1 MTAVPRLW
9 TIPPGV
15 PFLPTLAR
23 SLSEGRLVPGF
34 SVGDDPLALADATI
48 FVPTRRAA
56 RGLRA
61 SFVEL
66 FPGRPLVLP
75 TIRALGEFDADD
87 ADFSP
92 ALAGMNVP
100 PPIPPVDRLL
110 LLAPMV
116 QRWKH
121 FLPGKIRAMFQEEV
135 EIPVSSADAV
145 WLARDLAALM
155 DEIETEET
163 DWGKLA
169 GVVGDD
175 LSGWWSVTLD
185 FLRIVSAAW
194 PDILAEKG
202 RSNPAAHRN
211 LALRAEAARLEAQGS
226 RGPVVAAGSVACNP
240 ATAALLKAVASL
252 PKGAVVLPGL
262 DGALDAR
269 SWEVL
274 RAERPEASVLGHPQF
289 GLAKMLRRM
298 GVSREAAAV
307 LEHAPDALAVRGRL
321 LGEALRPAATTDEWA
336 ARRREFSPTQVE
348 EAFAG
353 VTLIEAAHER
363 DEALAIAIALRRA
376 VSDGRS
382 HAALATADR
391 ALARRVAAELARFG
405 IRADDSG
412 GTPLLRTPPGQL
424 LVAMLEA
431 VFRPGEP
438 VAILSLLK
446 HPLLG
451 LGMERR
457 QARRAAE
464 AIELLAFRGGAG
476 RPDITE
482 VATHLDRRMQRL
494 LGEPRKPFWLER
506 LSRERMEDA
515 QTLADRLEDAVRPL
529 LARRGEKLVAF
540 SELVLATVQSFEAL
554 GRDAEGGLDALYG
567 ADAGRVMAA
576 FLRELVGAE
585 GEFAIPPAEWP
596 SAIEALAAE
605 TVVRPL
611 APVADRRVAIW
622 GLLEARLQHAD
633 TLVVGGLN
641 EGAWPTKAQS
651 DRFMSRFMKSGI
663 ELEPPENRIGLA
675 AHDFL
680 MAMGSPRVVL
690 ARSLRQGDAPAVAS
704 RWLQRLTTFLGKE
717 AAAPLRARGDELL
730 ALARGLDE
738 GERIA
743 FEPRP
748 EPKPPVEARPRD
760 FSVTEIET
768 LRRDP
773 YAVYA
778 KRVLKLEPVEPLIR
792 EPGPAE
798 RGILFHRIMDRWT
811 AEGGDAHAPAARD
824 KLVAIGRNCFDEA
837 ELPPDMRALWW
848 PRFERMANEVISW
861 ERGRAP
867 GVAKRLS
874 EVSAKKVEIGDTGAT
889 LRGRADRIDVLADGR
904 ADILDFKT
912 GSNPT
917 KAQAHSLL
925 SPQMAL
931 EGALLR
937 RGAFEEIGAAEPA
950 DLVFV
955 RLKPD
960 GTVEP
965 ESILKHNHQQ
975 RAAQEL
981 SEEAWERLERLI
993 RHYQNPEVGYLSRAL
1008 PFKEGDASGP
1018 YDHLARVLEWSA
1030 GGGDGEEADA

>member
-1 MTAVPRLW
+1 MTVARLW

-23 SLSEGRLVPGF
+23 TLSEGRLVPGF
-34 SVGDDPLALADATI
+34 CLGDDPLALSDATI

-56 RGLRA
+56 RELRA

-92 ALAGMNVP
+92 ALADAALP
-100 PPIPPVDRLL
+100 PPIPSVDRLL
-110 LLAPMV
+110 LLAPLV
-116 QRWKH
+116 QRWKN
-121 FLPGKIRAMFQEEV
+121 FLPGKIRSMFQEEV

-169 GVVGDD
+169 GIAGED

-185 FLRIVSAAW
+185 FLGIVSAAW
-194 PDILAEKG
+194 PEILKEKG

-211 LALRAEAARLEAQGS
+211 LALRAEAERLVAQGS

-240 ATAALLKAVASL
+240 ATAALLGAVANLSN
-252 PKGAVVLPGL
+252 GAVVLPGL
-262 DGALDAR
+262 DGGLDAR
-269 SWEVL
+269 SWDVL
-274 RAERPEASVLGHPQF
+274 CSERPEVSVLGHPQF

-298 GVSREAAAV
+298 KTERGAVAV
-307 LEHAPDALAVRGRL
+307 LAEAPEALALRGRVL
-321 LGEALRPAATTDEWA
+321 SEALRPAATTDAWA
-336 ARRREFSPTQVE
+336 ERRGDFSQTQVE
-348 EAFAG
+348 AAFAG
-353 VTLIEAAHER
+353 VTLVEAAHER
-363 DEALAIAIALRRA
+363 DEALAIAIALRQA
-376 VSDGRS
+376 VGDGVS
-382 HAALATADR
+382 SAALATADR
-391 ALARRVAAELARFG
+391 ALARRVSAELARFG

-412 GTPLLRTPPGQL
+412 GTPLTRTPPGQL
-424 LVAMLEA
+424 LTAMLEA
-431 VFRPGEP
+431 VFRPGDA
-438 VAILSLLK
+438 VAILSLIK

-451 LGMERR
+451 LGLERR

-482 VATHLDRRMQRL
+482 IAAHLDKRL
-494 LGEPRKPFWLER
+494 QALADDRHRPFWLDRMGGAR
-506 LSRERMEDA
+506 LEDA
-515 QTLADRLEDAVRPL
+515 GELARRLEDAVRPL
-529 LARRGEKLVAF
+529 LALRGEKLVAF
-540 SELVLATVQSFEAL
+540 SRLVLATVESFEAL
-554 GRDAEGGLDALYG
+554 GRDGEGGLDALYG

-576 FLRELVGAE
+576 FLRELVAAE
-585 GEFAIPPAEWP
+585 ATFALDPAEWP

-611 APVADRRVAIW
+611 APVADRRVTIW
-622 GLLEARLQHAD
+622 GLLEARLQHVD
-633 TLVVGGLN
+633 TLVLGGLN
-641 EGAWPTKAQS
+641 EGAWPVKAQS

-675 AHDFL
+675 AHDFQ
-680 MAMGSPRVVL
+680 MAMGQPRVL
-690 ARSLRQGDAPAVAS
+690 LTRAARQGDAPAVAS
-704 RWLQRLTTFLGKE
+704 RWLQRLTTFLGKD
-717 AAAPLRARGDELL
+717 AAPLKARGDELL

-748 EPKPPVEARPRD
+748 APKPPVEARPRD
-760 FSVTEIET
+760 FSVTEIEI

-773 YAVYA
+773 YALYA
-778 KRVLKLEPVEPLIR
+778 KRVLKLEPIEPLIR

-798 RGILFHRIMDRWT
+798 RGTLFHRIMDRWT
-811 AEGGDAHAPAARD
+811 AEGGDAHAADARG
-824 KLVAIGRNCFDEA
+824 KLLAIGQTCFDEA
-837 ELPPDMRALWW
+837 DLPDDVRALWW
-848 PRFERMANEVISW
+848 PRFERMTDEVISW

-867 GVAKRLS
+867 GVAKRFS
-874 EVSAKKVEIGDTGAT
+874 EVSARKIEIGDTGTT

-925 SPQMAL
+925 APQMAL

-950 DLVFV
+950 DLLFV

-965 ESILKHNHQQ
+965 ESILTHNRQA
-975 RAAQEL
+975 RTAEDL
-981 SEEAWERLERLI
+981 SQEAWERLEHLI
-993 RHYQNPEVGYLSRAL
+993 RHYQNPDVGYLSRTL

-1030 GGGDGEEADA
+1030 GGGEGEEADA